1 MMPGHHSDPTP
12 AAASGRGDQPAP
24 PATPYAAGTAR
35 SPYAAGTPQSAYPP
49 QPPDAPGSPYL
60 PGPAQGPYPPESTR
74 APSFP
79 GSVDLPEPLGPPQP
93 YPQPAAPY
101 PPPRP
106 PRRLAWPGVLA
117 LVLVFALA
125 GGLGYQAWQLDRLGT
140 QLAEINRREAAERAS
155 DREQLETLAQRAAEL
170 ERRAG
175 QAFDPEAIA
184 EAVLPSV
191 FRVEAGD
198 SIGTAFAVGSA
209 AADGETN
216 LLTNFHVVEDLWLV
230 GGREVFLERTDQR
243 YAAAIL
249 EVDAEVDLAWL
260 RTDSSFTGLLP
271 AGEEVRAGQPI
282 VAVGAPLGLTDTVTT
297 GVVSTAERD
306 LLDGSGTHIQFDAS
320 VNPGNSGG
328 PVINSAKEV
337 VGITTLKAGDAEGIG
352 FAVPMAVACDT
363 FDVC

>member
-1 MMPGHHSDPTP
+1 
-12 AAASGRGDQPAP
+12 
-24 PATPYAAGTAR
+24 
-35 SPYAAGTPQSAYPP
+35 
-49 QPPDAPGSPYL
+49 
-60 PGPAQGPYPPESTR
+60 
-74 APSFP
+74 
-79 GSVDLPEPLGPPQP
+79 
-93 YPQPAAPY
+93 
-101 PPPRP
+101 
-106 PRRLAWPGVLA
+106 VLA

-125 GGLGYQAWQLDRLGT
+125 GGLGYQAWQLNRLGT
-140 QLAEINRREAAERAS
+140 QVAEFNRREAAERAN
-155 DREQLETLAQRAAEL
+155 DREQLEALAQRAAEL
-170 ERRAG
+170 ERQAG

-216 LLTNFHVVEDLWLV
+216 LLTNFHVVEDLWLG

-243 YAAAIL
+243 YAATIL

-271 AGEEVRAGQPI
+271 AGEDVRAGQPI

>member
-1 MMPGHHSDPTP
+1 
-12 AAASGRGDQPAP
+12 
-24 PATPYAAGTAR
+24 
-35 SPYAAGTPQSAYPP
+35 
-49 QPPDAPGSPYL
+49 
-60 PGPAQGPYPPESTR
+60 
-74 APSFP
+74 
-79 GSVDLPEPLGPPQP
+79 
-93 YPQPAAPY
+93 
-101 PPPRP
+101 
-106 PRRLAWPGVLA
+106 VLA
-117 LVLVFALA
+117 LVLVLALA
-125 GGLGYQAWQLDRLGT
+125 GGLGYQTWRLDRLADRLAQLDRRQAQEQT
-140 QLAEINRREAAERAS
+140 A
-155 DREQLETLAQRAAEL
+155 DREQFDTLAQRAAEL
-170 ERRAG
+170 EQQAG

-191 FRVEAGD
+191 FRIEAGD

-209 AADGETN
+209 ADDDETN
-216 LLTNFHVVEDLWLV
+216 LLTNYHVVEGLWLV

-243 YAAAIL
+243 HSATIVA
-249 EVDAEVDLAWL
+249 VDPDVDLAWL
-260 RTDSSFTGLLP
+260 RTDRSFVGLLP
-271 AGEEVRAGQPI
+271 ASEEVRAGQPI

-328 PVINSAKEV
+328 PVINSATEV